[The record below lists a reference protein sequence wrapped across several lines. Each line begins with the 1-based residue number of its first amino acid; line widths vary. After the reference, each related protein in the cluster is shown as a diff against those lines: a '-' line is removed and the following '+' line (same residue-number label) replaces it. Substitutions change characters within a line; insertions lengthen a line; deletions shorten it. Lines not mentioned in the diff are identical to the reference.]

1 MTSTFAPV
9 SLLKS
14 GARRWSGSA
23 ICGPVNVTTR
33 TVTPANGC
41 ACAVAVGA
49 VDCDAAGVG
58 DEAAGVC
65 VHAANKRLAVARRA
79 SGLNLLPPPSNRR
92 HAARLDGI
100 PSRGTDIRRIAVLS
114 SRPVGE
120 GRAIARTAGRA
131 LDLLMFLVE
140 RGQNGLTARELAQM
154 LGAPRTSVADL
165 LKVLEN
171 RGFVA
176 PTAEG
181 HGWRLDF
188 RVAQLG
194 NAYLHEFSAREV
206 GRAAMRELSRR
217 TSLTTQMA
225 VLDHSDIVYIER
237 QDSSRRLGEPHVI
250 TDIGSRLPAYCT
262 SLGKAMLAFLP
273 DDEID
278 RLYGAGPLLPRTKNT
293 ITTVARLKSELAA
306 IRRRGPCVD
315 PEGATEGVGCVRGP
329 RLRARGRAEAAISG
343 AGLRAGLAS
352 SEVGTPGRAV
362 ARTASPGSSA
372 RRGARPVPKV
382 RRAKVG
388 RRKAA
393 LVRRRRVR
401 GAA

>member
-1 MTSTFAPV
+1 M
-9 SLLKS
+9 
-14 GARRWSGSA
+14 
-23 ICGPVNVTTR
+23 
-33 TVTPANGC
+33 
-41 ACAVAVGA
+41 
-49 VDCDAAGVG
+49 
-58 DEAAGVC
+58 
-65 VHAANKRLAVARRA
+65 
-79 SGLNLLPPPSNRR
+79 
-92 HAARLDGI
+92 
-100 PSRGTDIRRIAVLS
+100 
-114 SRPVGE
+114 GE

-165 LKVLEN
+165 LKVLEG

-194 NAYLHEFSAREV
+194 NAYLHEFSVREV

-217 TSLTTQMA
+217 TGLTTQMA

-237 QDSSRRLGEPHVI
+237 QDASRGQSGPHVV

-273 DDEID
+273 DDEVD
-278 RLYGAGPLLPRTKNT
+278 RLYATPAQLPARTKNT
-293 ITTVARLKSELAA
+293 ITTLARLKSELAA
-306 IRRRGPCVD
+306 IRRRGYAVD
-315 PEGATEGVGCVRGP
+315 QEETTEGIVCIGSPVLG
-329 RLRARGRAEAAISG
+329 ADGRPEAAISL
-343 AGLRAGLAS
+343 AGLSAGMPAAVIETL
-352 SEVGTPGRAV
+352 GRTV
-362 ARTASPGSSA
+362 ARTASQVSSA
-372 RRGARPVPKV
+372 RGGARATPK
-382 RRAKVG
+382 RARAKLR
-388 RRKAA
+388 RRKVA
-393 LVRRRRVR
+393 LTRRRRVR

>member
-1 MTSTFAPV
+1 
-9 SLLKS
+9 
-14 GARRWSGSA
+14 
-23 ICGPVNVTTR
+23 
-33 TVTPANGC
+33 
-41 ACAVAVGA
+41 
-49 VDCDAAGVG
+49 
-58 DEAAGVC
+58 
-65 VHAANKRLAVARRA
+65 
-79 SGLNLLPPPSNRR
+79 
-92 HAARLDGI
+92 
-100 PSRGTDIRRIAVLS
+100 
-114 SRPVGE
+114 
-120 GRAIARTAGRA
+120 
-131 LDLLMFLVE
+131 MFLVE

-194 NAYLHEFSAREV
+194 NAYLHEFSVREV

-217 TSLTTQMA
+217 TGLTTQMA
-225 VLDHSDIVYIER
+225 VLDHTDIVYIER
-237 QDSSRRLGEPHVI
+237 QDASRRRSEPHVV

-278 RLYGAGPLLPRTKNT
+278 RLYASPAELPPRTKNT

-306 IRRRGPCVD
+306 IRRRGYAVD
-315 PEGATEGVGCVRGP
+315 QEETTEGIVCIGSPILG
-329 RLRARGRAEAAISG
+329 ADGRPEAAISL
-343 AGLRAGLAS
+343 AGLSAGMPAVTIEGL
-352 SEVGTPGRAV
+352 GRTV
-362 ARTASPGSSA
+362 ARTASQVSGT
-372 RRGARPVPKV
+372 RGGARAIPKVQTAKV
-382 RRAKVG
+382 RR
-388 RRKAA
+388 RKPAIH
-393 LVRRRRVR
+393 RRRHVR